1 MPRFSDSTRPASLSF
16 AMWCEMVGWVRPR
29 PAVKSQMQIGAAAL
43 HSEATI
49 VSRVGS
55 PNAFIRSARLSAQV
69 SLTRGRL
76 QHTPLTLSPAGERG
90 MVFNP
95 TTPML
100 QYPSTN
106 IDGLEEQEDDER
118 SHRSR
123 QIPVRERGEADR
135 RAAGRVPSRLLR
147 GRRPRLRLRGLLPGG
162 GAEGDRIDRLGEPR
176 LRQPDHA
183 RRPEAG
189 RDRARPGIRGGA
201 GRAAVGATGLAG

>member
-1 MPRFSDSTRPASLSF
+1 RFSDSTRPASLSF

-29 PAVKSQMQIGAAAL
+29 PAVKSQMQIGDAAL

-49 VSRVGS
+49 VRRVGS
-55 PNAFIRSARLSAQV
+55 PNAVIRSARRSAQV

-95 TTPML
+95 TTPMP

-135 RAAGRVPSRLLR
+135 SDAGLVPSRLLR
-147 GRRPRLRLRGLLPGG
+147 GRRSLMRFRGLLLGG
-162 GAEGDRIDRLGEPR
+162 VVELYWVG
-176 LRQPDHA
+176 LRVDS
-183 RRPEAG
+183 
-189 RDRARPGIRGGA
+189 
-201 GRAAVGATGLAG
+201 